1 MGDLRVDAAR
11 LNVDEPAGR
20 RPTAPPPTVP
30 VRRSRTVSTPTAPLR
45 RWPRSSGSARTLT
58 AAQNKVANLEIALQS
73 SQRIGA
79 AVGILM
85 ARFRIGDG
93 AAFALVRTASQRQH
107 RKLCDIAE
115 TVLYTVG
122 LEREQAE
129 PAATGSAQGASERRS
144 ERRDRQH
151 NRNPGRSPEPG
162 TAELPTG
169 AQSDLGH
176 CGAKGSAGQPAPAE
190 PVNCWR
196 APSRGCRHAGPTR
209 LRSARRADRRWLPGA
224 SGIRRAA
231 PSGQRPGRCDGH
243 R

>member
-1 MGDLRVDAAR
+1 
-11 LNVDEPAGR
+11 
-20 RPTAPPPTVP
+20 
-30 VRRSRTVSTPTAPLR
+30 
-45 RWPRSSGSARTLT
+45 LT

-115 TVLYTVG
+115 TVLYTGG

-129 PAATGSAQGASERRS
+129 PAATGSEQGASERRS
-144 ERRDRQH
+144 ERRDRRH

-176 CGAKGSAGQPAPAE
+176 CGAKGSAGQPAPAG
-190 PVNCWR
+190 PVNC
-196 APSRGCRHAGPTR
+196 AGSGPR
-209 LRSARRADRRWLPGA
+209 ISARWPHPTSITAPARPALAPERLGDSACG
-224 SGIRRAA
+224 SIRTATG
-231 PSGQRPGRCDGH
+231 SL
-243 R
+243 